1 VTLKN
6 IRLRSDM
13 STSALTKKIF
23 YNTISYIIFL
33 KDKMRPHLDIKDF
46 YLFFITDNFYIFYQ
60 QRLHFFP
67 WLTLPEEAFSKNGPG
82 DYGLY
87 PCLSQIVSVTLIID
101 QKIEFISNFEC

>member
-1 VTLKN
+1 MLLKNVRLKTALCVTLKN

-46 YLFFITDNFYIFYQ
+46 YLFFITDN
-60 QRLHFFP
+60 
-67 WLTLPEEAFSKNGPG
+67 
-82 DYGLY
+82 
-87 PCLSQIVSVTLIID
+87 V
-101 QKIEFISNFEC
+101 